1 MMITYGSTDGA
12 ELHQLKGKN
21 HFLLSA
27 FVDSKKRIE
36 RVVDSGYMQLHS
48 LSCYLQYVGLPNI
61 IEMKW
66 NAMMM
71 KGGGGRSRE
80 TDKNRKKETRFLQST
95 RYLFAVVVVV
105 FCKGDGVL
113 LQQQCSAIAAWGP
126 KQKLTIIKCKY
137 RNSAATSVGQKIK
150 WAKEL
155 FRLLTASNSLAS
167 RASGCR

>member
-21 HFLLSA
+21 HFLLSE
-27 FVDSKKRIE
+27 FVEGIE

-113 LQQQCSAIAAWGP
+113 LQQCSAIAAWGP